1 MTAKIDNVPP
11 NTIFHCRGSFKMS
24 ILKISALK
32 GTVKIKAEAFS
43 EPNLDAAIKNAVV
56 AKAIAPTEMASRFSQ
71 KMRSNSKTVKSFE
84 VSVKTKANAAL
95 SR

>member
-1 MTAKIDNVPP
+1 MDIEPP

-24 ILKISALK
+24 ILKKSALK

-43 EPNLDAAIKNAVV
+43 EPNLDAAMKKAV
-56 AKAIAPTEMASRFSQ
+56 APKARAPTEMESRFSQ
-71 KMRSNSKTVKSFE
+71 KMKPWSKTVKSFE
-84 VSVKTKANAAL
+84 GSVKNKANAAL